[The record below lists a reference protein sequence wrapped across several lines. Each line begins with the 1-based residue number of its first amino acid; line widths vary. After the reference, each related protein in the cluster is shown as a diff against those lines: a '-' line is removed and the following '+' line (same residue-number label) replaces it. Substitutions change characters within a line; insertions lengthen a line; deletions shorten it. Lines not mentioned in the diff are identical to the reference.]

1 MRPATLCSLLA
12 AAVLA
17 ATASLGQDIRM
28 EQVHFAPGTDRT
40 TLTGRL
46 VGYESVGY
54 MLDAEAG
61 QTMTVALE
69 ASNGATYF
77 NVYAPG
83 TGPGDQA
90 IANSGVTTQELNR
103 FEQTLEATGRYTVSV
118 YMMRS
123 AARRN
128 ERSDYSLDVAI
139 TGDRPERVEGDF
151 ADGMAGGPDWWRVA
165 TSGGPLNVRETPSAG
180 GALVG
185 QAPDGTAL
193 RNLGCRAAEG
203 RRWCQVASA
212 SGGMTGWVA
221 GDFLQGGAGPD

>member
-1 MRPATLCSLLA
+1 MRPAAFRLLA
-12 AAVLA
+12 AAGMLA
-17 ATASLGQDIRM
+17 ATASGAQDIRM
-28 EQVHFAPGTDRT
+28 EQVRFAPGTSGA
-40 TLTGRL
+40 TLTGTL
-46 VGYESVGY
+46 VGSESVGY

-90 IANSGVTTQELNR
+90 IANSGVTTPEINR
-103 FEQTLEATGRYTVSV
+103 FEQTLETTGRYTVSV

-128 ERSDYSLDVAI
+128 ERSDYSLDVAV
-139 TGDRPERVEGDF
+139 TGDRPEVVEGDF
-151 ADGMAGGPDWWRVA
+151 ADGMAGGPDWWQVA
-165 TSGGPLNVRETPSAG
+165 TGGGPLNLRETPSAG
-180 GALVG
+180 GTLVG
-185 QAPDGTAL
+185 QAPDGAAL

-203 RRWCQVASA
+203 RRWCRVVTPEDSL
-212 SGGMTGWVA
+212 SGWAA
-221 GDFLQGGAGPD
+221 GDYLREGAGP